1 MTDLSVIIP
10 TYNAKLQ
17 AQQTVAMLRSA
28 LDNAGLRSEIILVD
42 DGSRPEEQPDALA
55 DGPAVRVILLERN
68 RGKGYAVRAGLAA
81 ARGRVRIFTD
91 VDLPYGTVAVMKCY
105 DRLNLGGIDLVY
117 GDRSLRESTRLSRL
131 RKRRRVSS
139 RVFRAVVSSVAGLRR
154 ADTQCG
160 IKGIRGPV
168 ADAMVPV
175 LTVDGFAFDVE
186 LFRCAE
192 DNSLVMVPMAVQL
205 TNNDTSTVRLIRDS
219 ANMLRDIMA
228 IRARSRRGKYKL
240 TGLSCPFDAFEADEK
255 KSRFANG
262 EKNLSLRK
270 IFSL

>member
-1 MTDLSVIIP
+1 MTDLSVIVL
-10 TYNAKLQ
+10 TYNAKAH
-17 AQQTVAMLRSA
+17 AQETVAMLRSA
-28 LDNAGLRSEIILVD
+28 LQNAGLRSEIILVD
-42 DGSRPEEQPDALA
+42 DGSRPEEQPDAIA
-55 DGPAVRVILLERN
+55 AAPAVRVILLDRN

-81 ARGRVRIFTD
+81 ATGRVRIFTD
-91 VDLPYGTVAVMKCY
+91 VDLPYGTASVIKCY
-105 DRLNLGGIDLVY
+105 ERLNRGGVDFLY
-117 GDRSLRESTRLSRL
+117 GDRSLRESTRLSRM

-139 RVFRAVVSSVAGLRR
+139 RVFRAIVSTVAGLRR

-160 IKGIRGPV
+160 IKGMRGPV
-168 ADAMVPV
+168 ADAMLPV

-192 DNSLVMVPMAVQL
+192 DNGLVSVPMAVQL

-228 IRARSRRGKYKL
+228 IRARSRRGEYR
-240 TGLSCPFDAFEADEK
+240 LSAPSDTFEADEK